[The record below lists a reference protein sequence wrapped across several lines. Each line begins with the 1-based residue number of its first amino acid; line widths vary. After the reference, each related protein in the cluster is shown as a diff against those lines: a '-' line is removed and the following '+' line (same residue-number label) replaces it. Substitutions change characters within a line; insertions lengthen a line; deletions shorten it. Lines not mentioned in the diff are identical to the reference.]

1 MLFHRRQP
9 QVVCVYGWHELDPVG
24 VHTLT
29 GNLCDRRAPLHTPW
43 FGASRYTLLVCITHL
58 PQDPAA
64 RSVVRYIETQLV
76 VADPATGEPTFEA
89 DQDRLARW
97 VHVY

>member
-1 MLFHRRQP
+1 MYFAKP
-9 QVVCVYGWHELDPVG
+9 MAKASCVYWH
-24 VHTLT
+24 
-29 GNLCDRRAPLHTPW
+29 PW
-43 FGASRYTLLVCITHL
+43 

-76 VADPATGEPTFEA
+76 VADPVTGEPTFEA

-97 VHVY
+97 GHVY